1 MVKKTKGARIRGV
14 ALICLGCLLLAGGIG
29 LYGYNRARPSMPQ
42 EQVAKNTPAPT
53 AQATPNSQAAAGQ
66 QIRLTEQ
73 AKLILQIRYTK
84 CGHTIESDISDP
96 ELSNLTREEL
106 SAMFPQG
113 TITEFAADG
122 AKINES
128 IDGIC
133 SNHYILKY
141 DETTQSFSVYRREE
155 ADQDLK
161 LVTSFE
167 GIDMP
172 VVDEALKEGILFD
185 SLEQIESYIEDI
197 DS

>member
-1 MVKKTKGARIRGV
+1 MKKTKGARIRGI
-14 ALICLGCLLLAGGIG
+14 ASICLGCLLLAGGIG
-29 LYGYNRARPSMPQ
+29 LYGYNRARPSVPQ
-42 EQVAKNTPAPT
+42 EQVAKQTPVPT
-53 AQATPNSQAAAGQ
+53 AEATPDSQAAAGQ

-73 AKLILQIRYTK
+73 AKLILHIRYTK

-106 SAMFPQG
+106 AAMFPDG
-113 TITEFAADG
+113 TVTEFAADG

-128 IDGIC
+128 IEGIC

-141 DETTQSFSVYRREE
+141 DEATQSFSVYRREE
-155 ADQDLK
+155 TDQDLK

-172 VVDEALKEGILFD
+172 IVDEALKEGILFD